1 METFLKQN
9 YTIITHGIEFLAVLV
24 GILCLKK
31 YKRTTA
37 RYFIYFLIYVF
48 CVDFIGLYPSMYGK
62 IEWLSVVKNSRFQ
75 YNYWL
80 FTIFYILGSILFF
93 MFYFNKI
100 LINKTY
106 KTAVLLI
113 GSISFIIAVFYIV
126 FNIDL
131 FFIGFLPLLSVL
143 GCMSILAY
151 TIFYFIELLQSTK
164 ILNFYKLLDF
174 YISIA
179 LFFWWLIT
187 TPVVF
192 YSVYNSTED
201 WDFVFLKWQIFMFSN
216 LFMYLTYAIGLIV
229 SKPITEDHL

>member
-1 METFLKQN
+1 ML
-9 YTIITHGIEFLAVLV
+9 I

-48 CVDFIGLYPSMYGK
+48 CIDFIGLYPSMYDK
-62 IEWLSVVKNSRFQ
+62 IEWLSVVRNSIFR

-80 FTIFYILGSILFF
+80 FSIFYILGSILFF
-93 MFYFNKI
+93 MFYYNKI
-100 LINKTY
+100 LNNKMH

-113 GSISFIIAVFYIV
+113 GSISFIIAVCYIV
-126 FNIDL
+126 FNIDV
-131 FFIGFLPLLSVL
+131 FFIRFLPLLSVFA
-143 GCMSILAY
+143 CMAILAY

-164 ILNFYKLLDF
+164 ILIFYKLLDF

-179 LFFWWLIT
+179 LFFWWLII
-187 TPVVF
+187 TPVIF
-192 YSVYNSTED
+192 YSVYNTTED

-229 SKPITEDHL
+229 SKPLAEDHP